1 MSYDPI
7 LGGPRYSPSLQHSL
21 MGRRHSIRVDVLD
34 FILVSYFV
42 DNCCGEF
49 IYEFIPLSSQV
60 YQSLRKE
67 LFFIIILIHYACGS
81 KTSLIVTQF
90 IKCYNLVL

>member
-42 DNCCGEF
+42 DNFCGEY
-49 IYEFIPLSSQV
+49 IYEFTPLIIQV
-60 YQSLRKE
+60 YETLRCE
-67 LFFIIILIHYACGS
+67 ILISLIHYACDS
-81 KTSLIVTQF
+81 KTSLI
-90 IKCYNLVL
+90 IYPIYKIL

>member
-21 MGRRHSIRVDVLD
+21 MDRRHFIRVDVLD

-42 DNCCGEF
+42 DNF
-49 IYEFIPLSSQV
+49 
-60 YQSLRKE
+60 
-67 LFFIIILIHYACGS
+67 CGS
-81 KTSLIVTQF
+81 FQGAEEVGKEPMIPNPILYIDDIPMKTQPRYLF
-90 IKCYNLVL
+90 